1 MGERLNK
8 AMNRALDRASMS
20 LTTLAEEAGLHHI
33 TLRRW
38 RMGTRNVGPD
48 AALKVAK
55 VLKRRSKELAKL
67 AQKLEDIARE
77 EAKR

>member
-8 AMNRALDRASMS
+8 AMNRVLDLAPMS
-20 LTTLAEEAGLHHI
+20 ITKLAEEAGLHHI

-38 RMGTRNVGPD
+38 RMGSRSVSPD

-55 VLKRRSKELAKL
+55 VLKRRSKELDKL
-67 AQKLEDIARE
+67 ARQLERLARE
-77 EAKR
+77 EAEG

>member
-8 AMNRALDRASMS
+8 AMNKALDRASMS

-38 RMGTRNVGPD
+38 RMGSRSVSPD
-48 AALKVAK
+48 AALKVAS
-55 VLKRRSKELAKL
+55 VLKRRSKELDKL
-67 AQKLEDIARE
+67 ARQLEKIAKE
-77 EAKR
+77 EAKP